1 MTDLFTL
8 STLDA
13 RSLDSCTDCVM
24 NVLKVEFMSVILDD
38 KTSFAAAADRA
49 MVDTV
54 SSDEL
59 RLPTISDVCLVRR
72 SNDWTVSVTDE
83 LKLMTVDDNNVT
95 LAKADRALDEVV
107 SSVALMLSIR
117 DSR

>member
-1 MTDLFTL
+1 M
-8 STLDA
+8 
-13 RSLDSCTDCVM
+13 
-24 NVLKVEFMSVILDD
+24 ILDD

-59 RLPTISDVCLVRR
+59 RLPTVNDVCLVRR

-95 LAKADRALDEVV
+95 LARADRALDEVV
-107 SSVALMLSIR
+107 SSVVLMLSIR
-117 DSR
+117 DTRWRDCLDSALFCSRVARVSADMKVRVEFSSVN